1 MAMQRVAQ
9 MDPRQELNQ
18 ALVQWIKRSSLDQL
32 ELKSIHSY
40 DCTVSDPVRLPF
52 FVMNI
57 HCKTCSVDLTLRA
70 EAGESI
76 ISTALDAL
84 IAQHMHDTNDLEMWE
99 ALYGEKL

>member
-1 MAMQRVAQ
+1 

-40 DCTVSDPVRLPF
+40 DFSDPTLSPF
-52 FVMNI
+52 FVMKI
-57 HCKTCSVDLTLRA
+57 HCKTCAVDLTLRG
-70 EAGESI
+70 EAGEPI
-76 ISTALDAL
+76 ISPALGAL
-84 IAQHMHDTNDLEMWE
+84 IAQHKHVTNDLEMWE